1 MVSDKKPFKR
11 VSELRVDLDTA
22 TREELVAEVKRLD
35 DVVNRW
41 AEGWHTIVEANTLA
55 WIDAVNSR
63 DARIKMLENLINER

>member
-1 MVSDKKPFKR
+1 MSDKKPFKR